1 MDSRIVATLQT
12 ILQKPGHL
20 QDPGQGGIE
29 IAQMQLQLLMTPFN
43 LPRCWQNRTQ
53 KAQKIYSIAESLN
66 SSLTFNSIYI
76 FTLNWIW
83 VIK

>member
-12 ILQKPGHL
+12 ILQKPGNL

-43 LPRCWQNRTQ
+43 LLRW
-53 KAQKIYSIAESLN
+53 
-66 SSLTFNSIYI
+66 
-76 FTLNWIW
+76 
-83 VIK
+83 